1 VDVSGSEKSPD
12 IDWRH
17 AEQAAALENA
27 LVRVFE
33 NRRLSDGDRK
43 AEIGRLVRSAF
54 EVVSASGSPDNHGD
68 NGVRDRLLAMTDSLD
83 REMSVTLSEV
93 RHLVDTLAQLA
104 LRLDGASAEVSAAT
118 EQVSA
123 SAEATRASVNTVAGA
138 AEQLEASSQEITN
151 QAQGASDQ
159 AATTKDEVDRAKT
172 AMGRLN
178 DSAGAIGDV
187 TDLIK
192 RIAGQTRMLALNA
205 TIEAARAGDAGR
217 GFAVVANEVKSLA
230 TDTEKAIASVS
241 ERTEQITGATQEVD
255 GALDVIVSS
264 IEDLSS
270 RSGAIAAAAAEQ
282 RAATGEIARSAHEA
296 SSETEQVAE
305 QLGTVREVARVSTQT
320 SERLSEISARL
331 AGDIGDLQRR
341 VGIMMASGQ
350 TGAHAAVDGTG
361 AAGAVRIG
369 GARVAVGL
377 EARLR
382 LDGRSYDGHVVD
394 LSALGALFHP
404 GLGDDDVGGRH
415 GTLEAA
421 AFGSVPVETIA
432 GGGLGVHLRLDTTE
446 MEVLEPVRA
455 VIARTEAADA
465 PLIDL
470 CRNGA
475 ADLSRI
481 LTAACANRRI
491 TEEDLFWELYEP
503 IEGSNPQQF
512 MTPFVALTDAEFP
525 AVQEPIVKRHPGI
538 VFCAAVDR
546 NAFLPTHNAVYSK
559 PQTPDDPVWNTANCR
574 NRRIFD
580 DRAGLLAARNTKPHQ
595 VQAYVRDM
603 GGGVKQ
609 VLKEIDC
616 PITVRDRIWG
626 NLRLAYKQEFG

>member
-1 VDVSGSEKSPD
+1 MDAGRSGPSPG
-12 IDWRH
+12 ITLEH
-17 AEQAAALENA
+17 AEQAAALETA
-27 LVRVFE
+27 LFQVFE
-33 NRRLSDGDRK
+33 NRRLSAGDRK
-43 AEIGRLVRSAF
+43 TAIAHLIRDAF
-54 EVVSASGSPDNHGD
+54 AAVSASGASAHDESAAA
-68 NGVRDRLLAMTDSLD
+68 RDRLLAMTGSLD
-83 REMSVTLSEV
+83 REMTVTLSEV
-93 RHLVDTLAQLA
+93 RHLVDTLSQLA
-104 LRLDGASAEVSAAT
+104 LRLDTASGEVSAAT

-138 AEQLEASSQEITN
+138 AEELEASSQEITN

-159 AATTKDEVDRAKT
+159 AATTKDEVDRAKQ

-178 DSAGAIGDV
+178 ESAGAIGDV
-187 TDLIK
+187 TDLIR

-230 TDTEKAIASVS
+230 NDTEKAIASVS
-241 ERTEQITGATQEVD
+241 ERTGQISVATQEVD
-255 GALDVIVSS
+255 GALDGIVTS

-296 SSETEQVAE
+296 SSETGQVAE
-305 QLGTVREVARVSTQT
+305 QLGTVRDVARVSNQT
-320 SERLSEISARL
+320 SERLSEISTRL

-341 VGIMMASGQ
+341 VSIMMANAQ
-350 TGAHAAVDGTG
+350 
-361 AAGAVRIG
+361 RG
-369 GARVAVGL
+369 GADGSERLGGTRVPVGL

-382 LDGRSYDGHVVD
+382 LDGQTYNGHVVD
-394 LSALGALFHP
+394 LSAMGALFHP

-421 AFGSVPVETIA
+421 AFGSVPVETIG
-432 GGGLGVHLRLDTTE
+432 GGGLGLNLRLATTE
-446 MEVLEPVRA
+446 QETLESVRA
-455 VIARTEAADA
+455 VMRRTQEADA
-465 PLIDL
+465 PLVEL
-470 CRNGA
+470 CRDGA
-475 ADLSRI
+475 AQLSRI
-481 LTAACANRRI
+481 LSTAVSNHRI
-491 TEEDLFWELYEP
+491 TEQDLFWELYEP

-525 AVQEPIVKRHPGI
+525 AIQEPIVKKADGI

-559 PQTPDDPVWNTANCR
+559 PKNPTDPVWNTANCR

-580 DRAGLLAARNTKPHQ
+580 DRAGLLAARNINPHQ

-603 GGGVKQ
+603 GGGNKQ

-616 PITVRDRIWG
+616 PIVVRDRIWG
-626 NLRLAYKQEFG
+626 NLRLAYKQELG